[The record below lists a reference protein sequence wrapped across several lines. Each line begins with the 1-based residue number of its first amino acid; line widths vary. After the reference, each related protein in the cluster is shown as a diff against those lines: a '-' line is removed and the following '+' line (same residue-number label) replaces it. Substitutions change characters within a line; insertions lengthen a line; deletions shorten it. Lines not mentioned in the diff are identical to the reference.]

1 MKALGGAAPSLP
13 ERVSRMTV
21 MTAYCMMQSL
31 GLNVTHEDT
40 SGNSQVFKF
49 PEMTN
54 VDIW

>member
-21 MTAYCMMQSL
+21 LITYCTMLPL
-31 GLNVTHEDT
+31 GLNVTLEES
-40 SGNSQVFKF
+40 SGNPQVFKF

-54 VDIW
+54 VDSW